1 MSRIKIYKDSHID
14 YTAISNRFID
24 EYMKDANDAQLK
36 VYLYLVRTMSAGMS
50 TSISDIADKFNHTE
64 KDVMRALRYWEKVK
78 LLSLDFDENKTLI
91 GIHIENL
98 HTSDNCDSSDEL
110 YTAQL
115 APVLSIVPRQPSAQA
130 HIPSQSASVN
140 TAPPKPSFSADELR
154 RFKEQENTAQLLFIA
169 ESYMK
174 RPLTVLEMKSILYFS
189 EILHFSD
196 DLIDYLIQYCIE
208 RGKKD
213 FKYIEAVAI
222 NWAESGITTPK
233 QAEKFSYKYDKTVYA
248 IMHALGKSS
257 SPTAKEIEY
266 IKRWT
271 KEYAFTTDIILEACE
286 RTVLATDK
294 HRFEYAESIL
304 GSWFKS
310 GVHYKADIQQ
320 IDKLYQKKKSTVTKT
335 NASNNRF
342 NQYTQ
347 NDYDYDALEKELLS
361 YGFDVP
367 KENSSVL
374 AK

>member
-1 MSRIKIYKDSHID
+1 MSRIKLYKDSQVN

-24 EYMKDANDAQLK
+24 EYMRDANDAQLK
-36 VYLYLVRTMSAGMS
+36 VYLYLVRAMSAGRS
-50 TSISDIADKFNHTE
+50 TSISDIADEFNHTE
-64 KDVMRALRYWEKVK
+64 KDVMRALKYWEKVN

-91 GIHIENL
+91 GIHIEDIYANETVAPV
-98 HTSDNCDSSDEL
+98 HES
-110 YTAQL
+110 APAAL
-115 APVLSIVPRQPSAQA
+115 APVLSIVPRQQPVQQA
-130 HIPSQSASVN
+130 AVSPA
-140 TAPPKPSFSADELR
+140 APAKPAFSADELR
-154 RFKEQENTAQLLFIA
+154 AFKEREDTSQLLFIA
-169 ESYMK
+169 ESYLK
-174 RPLTVLEMKSILYFS
+174 RPLTASEMKSILYFS
-189 EILHFSD
+189 DVLHFSD

-222 NWAESGITTPK
+222 NWAEAGIATPK
-233 QAEKFSYKYDKTVYA
+233 QAEKFAYKYDKSVYA
-248 IMHALGKSS
+248 IMNALGKSS
-257 SPTAKEIEY
+257 SPTSRELEY

-271 KEYAFTTDIILEACE
+271 KEYAFEQDVILEACE

-304 GSWFKS
+304 LSWFKA
-310 GVHYKADIQQ
+310 GVHHKSDIQKM
-320 IDKLYQKKKSTVTKT
+320 DELFQKKRNTAGRTPASTNK
-335 NASNNRF
+335 F
-342 NQYTQ
+342 NQFTQ

>member
-98 HTSDNCDSSDEL
+98 HTSDNNDSSDES

-115 APVLSIVPRQPSAQA
+115 APVLSIVPRQVSAQA
-130 HIPSQSASVN
+130 PVPSQSTSVN

-154 RFKEQENTAQLLFIA
+154 KFKEHENTAQLLFIA

-248 IMHALGKSS
+248 IMHALGKSA

-304 GSWFKS
+304 SSWFKS
-310 GVHYKADIQQ
+310 GVHYKADIQK
-320 IDKLYQKKKSTVTKT
+320 IDELYQKKKSTVTKT